1 MRFSWTF
8 LLLLYINAG
17 LLWFFP
23 VFPTIL
29 GVPLLLLFWLADLI
43 ITRRAQT
50 PSVERQVSHVY
61 YQGEVGRINLVFS
74 NPCRF
79 PLRLRFQDGTP
90 WEVKVD
96 RGANRGVLKIP
107 PRGRRNFSYE
117 FIPEK
122 RGRFP
127 FGAVHIRASGPLRLF
142 LRTQRLEPGG
152 ELRIYPGLARI
163 DSILSSKVRNETEG
177 AHYNRVFS
185 LSGEFTEL
193 REYVPGDEYKKV
205 NWKVSAHLGKPVVN
219 EFEPEKDQNVFALI
233 DSGRVLYDQREEAGS
248 RLDFI
253 VDSVLLLANSILT
266 RRDQAG
272 LMAFNWK
279 VQRYVPPGKGPG
291 QMSRIMAALFD
302 LRAEMVESDYAAA
315 FNYWTNRNHKRSL
328 LFFYTDFTDRESA
341 KEILGYLRF
350 ISRRHLVVCVVLRRD
365 SLATYLEKPL
375 KKEADAYLKGVAL
388 ELLRERQGII
398 KELRESGV
406 YVLEAETKAV
416 GRCVAGHYLY
426 LKRRGLF

>member
-1 MRFSWTF
+1 MD
-8 LLLLYINAG
+8 N
-17 LLWFFP
+17 
-23 VFPTIL
+23 
-29 GVPLLLLFWLADLI
+29 FW
-43 ITRRAQT
+43 RRIAA
-50 PSVERQVSHVY
+50 
-61 YQGEVGRINLVFS
+61 F
-74 NPCRF
+74 
-79 PLRLRFQDGTP
+79 
-90 WEVKVD
+90 
-96 RGANRGVLKIP
+96 VLKQHKGVVLVTVILV
-107 PRGRRNFSYE
+107 GLSIISARNIQVTTKMKDMLPADNPQVQMMDEIDRHFSGGTSL
-117 FIPEK
+117 FITVEGTD
-122 RGRFP
+122 RE
-127 FGAVHIRASGPLRLF
+127 AMVACAEDLVAEIEARA
-142 LRTQRLEPGG
+142 
-152 ELRIYPGLARI
+152 ELREYIRTI
-163 DSILSSKVRNETEG
+163 
-177 AHYNRVFS
+177 
-185 LSGEFTEL
+185 EFTEL